1 MLSWIQAF
9 LGSRSQ
15 RVVIDGEESEFIPV
29 TSGVPQG
36 SVLGPILFLV
46 YINDLP
52 EEVCSQVRLFA
63 DDTALY
69 LTMEGKDDS
78 KALQNDLDILSTWET
93 KWDMEFN
100 HSKCQV
106 EHVTGSKS
114 KRSIKTDYILHGQVL
129 ESVTCAKYLGV
140 DISSD
145 LTWNSHVDRITGNA
159 NRIIG
164 FIRPNIKTK
173 MPRVRETAY
182 TTLAR
187 PQLECAS
194 AVWDPNTDKL
204 IRQIDQVYRRAA
216 RWTVNNFCRQASV
229 TGIIEKLG
237 WRTLE
242 QRRAD
247 ARLCLFYKVVHGL
260 VAVPLPDH
268 VQYSNRISRYCYSM
282 TFRQV

>member
-15 RVVIDGEESEFIPV
+15 WVVIDGEESESIPV

-36 SVLGPILFLV
+36 SVLGSILFLV

-93 KWDMEFN
+93 RWDMEFN
-100 HSKCQV
+100 PSKCQV
-106 EHVTGSKS
+106 VHVTGSKS
-114 KRSIKTDYILHGQVL
+114 TRPNKTDYILHGQVL

-159 NRIIG
+159 NRTLG
-164 FIRPNIKTK
+164 FIRRNIKTK

-182 TTLAR
+182 NTLVR
-187 PQLECAS
+187 PQLEYAS
-194 AVWDPNTDKL
+194 AVWDPNTD
-204 IRQIDQVYRRAA
+204 
-216 RWTVNNFCRQASV
+216 N
-229 TGIIEKLG
+229 
-237 WRTLE
+237 
-242 QRRAD
+242 
-247 ARLCLFYKVVHGL
+247 
-260 VAVPLPDH
+260 
-268 VQYSNRISRYCYSM
+268 
-282 TFRQV
+282 